1 MGSIAQ
7 DSCTPPFPISSSFP
21 IFGVSRT
28 SYIISS
34 SFVTSFDV
42 ESGCDPNL
50 NFNLAPISTAQNAM
64 VGAFYADWDS
74 TNLNGISTY
83 KHGHYTGPSP
93 MDGVV
98 GITSAEWFRVTVIQA
113 TSFQGNSA
121 GRKNTFQQITMSDGE
136 STFVCFIYPNA
147 AESGDPEGGI
157 SWTASDYGGGSG
169 GINGNLIARAGYAD
183 GFGISYEMPESGT
196 EAMRSLDGV
205 SAGAPPATSESIA
218 EGLYCFEITN
228 ALGGCD
234 ESTECDGVSRGIGAC
249 GNECPS
255 TCGATEVCSGNTC
268 VCDVANECN
277 GVSCGIGACGNECP
291 STCGPTEV
299 CSGNTCVCDVANE
312 CNEADCGTGFC
323 GGECPNTCDSDT
335 EICSG
340 NTCICDVSRECD
352 NAECGTGFCGGE
364 CPNTCNSPLS
374 CDRQIC
380 LDTFDGNSQCINLGN
395 PCPFVNKCHN
405 HECIDIDGIVSCDL
419 SIIDCDDGNECTI
432 DSCSPSSGCTYDE
445 ITCDD
450 GDRCTSEYCDPNFGC
465 VIENDVDCDD
475 GNPCTIDYCDEMR
488 GCQITWKDCDDNNPC
503 TIDSCDELTGDCKHE
518 EKICTDPETHCSEE
532 LFGECISNF

>member
-1 MGSIAQ
+1 MG
-7 DSCTPPFPISSSFP
+7 PPFPISSSFP

-113 TSFQGNSA
+113 TSYQGNSA

-157 SWTASDYGGGSG
+157 SWTASDYGQGSG

-205 SAGAPPATSESIA
+205 SAGAPPATSESVA

-228 ALGGCD
+228 SIGGCD
-234 ESTECDGVSRGIGAC
+234 ESTECDGVSCGIGAC
-249 GNECPS
+249 GNEFPS

-268 VCDVANECN
+268 VCD
-277 GVSCGIGACGNECP
+277 SD
-291 STCGPTEV
+291 TEV

-312 CNEADCGTGFC
+312 CNE
-323 GGECPNTCDSDT
+323 
-335 EICSG
+335 
-340 NTCICDVSRECD
+340 
-352 NAECGTGFCGGE
+352 AECGTGFCGGE

-405 HECIDIDGIVSCDL
+405 HECIDIDGIASCDL
-419 SIIDCDDGNECTI
+419 SIIDCDDG
-432 DSCSPSSGCTYDE
+432 
-445 ITCDD
+445 
-450 GDRCTSEYCDPNFGC
+450 
-465 VIENDVDCDD
+465 
-475 GNPCTIDYCDEMR
+475 
-488 GCQITWKDCDDNNPC
+488 
-503 TIDSCDELTGDCKHE
+503 
-518 EKICTDPETHCSEE
+518 
-532 LFGECISNF
+532 

>member
-1 MGSIAQ
+1 MG
-7 DSCTPPFPISSSFP
+7 PPFPISSSFP

-113 TSFQGNSA
+113 TSYQGNSA

-205 SAGAPPATSESIA
+205 SAGAPPATSESVA

-234 ESTECDGVSRGIGAC
+234 ESTECDGVS
-249 GNECPS
+249 
-255 TCGATEVCSGNTC
+255 
-268 VCDVANECN
+268 
-277 GVSCGIGACGNECP
+277 CGI
-291 STCGPTEV
+291 
-299 CSGNTCVCDVANE
+299 
-312 CNEADCGTGFC
+312 
-323 GGECPNTCDSDT
+323 
-335 EICSG
+335 
-340 NTCICDVSRECD
+340 
-352 NAECGTGFCGGE
+352 GFCGGE

-380 LDTFDGNSQCINLGN
+380 VDTFDGNSQCINLGN

-405 HECIDIDGIVSCDL
+405 HECIDIDGIASCDL

>member
-1 MGSIAQ
+1 MG
-7 DSCTPPFPISSSFP
+7 
-21 IFGVSRT
+21 
-28 SYIISS
+28 
-34 SFVTSFDV
+34 
-42 ESGCDPNL
+42 
-50 NFNLAPISTAQNAM
+50 
-64 VGAFYADWDS
+64 
-74 TNLNGISTY
+74 
-83 KHGHYTGPSP
+83 
-93 MDGVV
+93 
-98 GITSAEWFRVTVIQA
+98 
-113 TSFQGNSA
+113 
-121 GRKNTFQQITMSDGE
+121 QQITMSDGE

-205 SAGAPPATSESIA
+205 SAGAPATTSESVA

-234 ESTECDGVSRGIGAC
+234 ESTECDGVSCGIGAC

-277 GVSCGIGACGNECP
+277 
-291 STCGPTEV
+291 
-299 CSGNTCVCDVANE
+299 
-312 CNEADCGTGFC
+312 EADCGTGFC
-323 GGECPNTCDSDT
+323 GGACPNTCDSDT
-335 EICSG
+335 EVCLEIHVFVMLQMNVMKLNVELVFVVES
-340 NTCICDVSRECD
+340 V
-352 NAECGTGFCGGE
+352 
-364 CPNTCNSPLS
+364 
-374 CDRQIC
+374 QILVIVILKYVLEILVFVMYQENVIMLNVE
-380 LDTFDGNSQCINLGN
+380 LDFVVENVQTLVILLYHVIDKYVLIHLINSQCINLGN

-405 HECIDIDGIVSCDL
+405 HECIDIDGIASCNL

-488 GCQITWKDCDDNNPC
+488 GCQITWKVCDDNNPC